1 MHNLVLD
8 TNVVVSACISE
19 FAPPGKIIDEL
30 FLGDRVNWCVSIEVF
45 AEYNEVLSRDKF
57 LKIKGFTRNAQ
68 KFLQYVAEFGLWFEP
83 EIKFT
88 ESPDT
93 DDNIFLD
100 LAFVASADFII
111 TGNLKDFP
119 TPHFQ
124 NIPVV
129 SPADYWNNF
138 RERK

>member
-1 MHNLVLD
+1 MHNLVFD
-8 TNVVVSACISE
+8 TNVVVSACISA
-19 FAPPGKIIDEL
+19 FAPPGRIIDEL
-30 FLGDRVNWCVSIEVF
+30 FLEEQVNLCISIEVF
-45 AEYNEVLSRDKF
+45 SEYNEVLSRDKF

-83 EIKFT
+83 EISFT
-88 ESPDT
+88 ESRDA

-100 LAFVASADFII
+100 LAFAAAADFII
-111 TGNLKDFP
+111 TGNFKDFP

-129 SPADYWNNF
+129 SPADYWNVF